1 MKYDVLIIGGGLGGL
16 VSALILS
23 KEGLR
28 VVVLEQHH
36 KAGGNLQTFTR
47 DGCIFDTGMH
57 YLGSLREG
65 QYLHRYFKYLELNDK
80 LNLRQLD
87 LEGFDTI
94 TFDGDEE
101 EYQMSQSYAMFI
113 DGLQQHFPE
122 EGKALSAYTRKIR
135 SVIEQFP
142 LYNISG
148 TSSYHLNPSLLQEC
162 AAGFIKSTIR
172 NPRLQNIL
180 AGALSL
186 YPGHADT
193 TPLYVHAC
201 MRDSLINS
209 CWRPVDGSQQIAD
222 GLVKGIIKYGGEV
235 MLSRR
240 VKEIMTDKGVAS
252 GVLLE
257 DGERISA
264 KRIISNVHPA
274 STLQM
279 IGEGEIKKFYRRRI
293 MRMKN
298 TMGVFTVYASL
309 KENSFPYLNKN
320 YFHYTN
326 NGVLDTTAKD
336 QNWPENY
343 YFYTPAT
350 SRNEKYA
357 ESIVVMADM
366 GYQEV
371 KQWAGTKVNQRGEA
385 YQAFK
390 QERAETM
397 LRKLEERWPGINSKI
412 LKYYTS
418 TPLSFMSYTATYEGS
433 AYGVLKDCNDPLRS
447 IVLPN
452 TKISNLYFT
461 GQNLNLHGIM
471 GVTAAAVI
479 TCSEILG
486 LRYLT
491 NKIANG

>member
-1 MKYDVLIIGGGLGGL
+1 
-16 VSALILS
+16 
-23 KEGLR
+23 
-28 VVVLEQHH
+28 
-36 KAGGNLQTFTR
+36 
-47 DGCIFDTGMH
+47 
-57 YLGSLREG
+57 
-65 QYLHRYFKYLELNDK
+65 
-80 LNLRQLD
+80 
-87 LEGFDTI
+87 
-94 TFDGDEE
+94 
-101 EYQMSQSYAMFI
+101 
-113 DGLQQHFPE
+113 
-122 EGKALSAYTRKIR
+122 
-135 SVIEQFP
+135 
-142 LYNISG
+142 
-148 TSSYHLNPSLLQEC
+148 
-162 AAGFIKSTIR
+162 
-172 NPRLQNIL
+172 
-180 AGALSL
+180 
-186 YPGHADT
+186 
-193 TPLYVHAC
+193 
-201 MRDSLINS
+201 
-209 CWRPVDGSQQIAD
+209 
-222 GLVKGIIKYGGEV
+222 
-235 MLSRR
+235 
-240 VKEIMTDKGVAS
+240 
-252 GVLLE
+252 
-257 DGERISA
+257 
-264 KRIISNVHPA
+264 
-274 STLQM
+274 
-279 IGEGEIKKFYRRRI
+279 